1 MNFLFLALQLDLL
14 ELSLCFRLCHSPARG
29 HLSHLKSLVRA
40 VREVGWVPRRGEE
53 LRLSA
58 PPTVPSINRSN

>member
-14 ELSLCFRLCHSPARG
+14 ELSLCFRLCHSPTRG
-29 HLSHLKSLVRA
+29 NLSHLKLLVRPIC
-40 VREVGWVPRRGEE
+40 EVGRVPRRGEE

-58 PPTVPSINRSN
+58 PPTVPSIN